1 MANGFL
7 HNEGR
12 LIMLQVMA
20 GLTAV
25 DRGTN
30 LELRLFTAISP
41 VRAVTSTRGTFTE
54 PTGGGYAAIQLPP
67 SALAAAGVNLTTNV
81 TQTFTANS
89 VGYSGGA
96 CLGWFVCTTGAVPR
110 VLASETFDSGPYTMV
125 AFATL
130 NITPSL
136 TMNL

>member
-1 MANGFL
+1 MSAGFL

-20 GLTAV
+20 GITAV

-41 VRAVTSTRGTFTE
+41 TRAVTSTRGTFTE
-54 PTGGGYAAIQLPP
+54 PTLGGYAAIQLPP
-67 SALAAAGVNLTTNV
+67 SSLIAAGVNLTTNV
-81 TQTFTANS
+81 TQTFTANAS
-89 VGYSGGA
+89 GYSGGNV
-96 CLGWFVCTTGAVPR
+96 LGWLIVTTGVIPR
-110 VLASETFDSGPYTMV
+110 VLASELFDGGPFAMV

-130 NITPSL
+130 NVTPSL
-136 TMNL
+136 TFNL